1 MPRLRQRRRA
11 EVRAPRH
18 PHQQCRHPQIRE
30 GRRGERGELERDPQ
44 RQPDELRL
52 LCQGGSSA
60 DAAQQERRHRQHRLR
75 TVCRRRRGQPA
86 VRHHQ
91 GRDRGIDTGARRRP
105 FAGRHSRERRRPWPD
120 LHAVPS
126 APHRSFRRDRR
137 AVQRQSRTRHH
148 AEAPGQGRGGRRRD
162 PVLGLRRCL
171 LRHRGP
177 AVRGRRHDRAV
188 RTSRETAMPVIDV
201 QVHPFDRNHPGRPW
215 ASPSHGL
222 DSATGEE
229 MVAAMNSVGVD
240 GAIMVSSFS
249 AYEYDPSYA
258 LEVYNTYPDKFRV
271 VTPVDATNPA
281 IDDVVAKWA
290 ATPGARG
297 IRIRMRDGLP
307 MDADHPGLN
316 RAFAAAAKHGL
327 PVNLLCWGILDKGL
341 PHIQRHP
348 DTVIV
353 IDHLGLLQP
362 ARPPVPAD
370 VWADLPKLLALAQYA
385 NVRVKISGACTMS
398 HQPFPYNDIWAP
410 VLRIIDAFGLDRCMW
425 GTDWTRTIGMLTY
438 EQGVAPFRDT
448 KRLSEGDK
456 AVLMGGTS

>member
-1 MPRLRQRRRA
+1 
-11 EVRAPRH
+11 
-18 PHQQCRHPQIRE
+18 
-30 GRRGERGELERDPQ
+30 
-44 RQPDELRL
+44 
-52 LCQGGSSA
+52 
-60 DAAQQERRHRQHRLR
+60 
-75 TVCRRRRGQPA
+75 
-86 VRHHQ
+86 
-91 GRDRGIDTGARRRP
+91 
-105 FAGRHSRERRRPWPD
+105 
-120 LHAVPS
+120 
-126 APHRSFRRDRR
+126 
-137 AVQRQSRTRHH
+137 
-148 AEAPGQGRGGRRRD
+148 
-162 PVLGLRRCL
+162 
-171 LRHRGP
+171 
-177 AVRGRRHDRAV
+177 
-188 RTSRETAMPVIDV
+188 
-201 QVHPFDRNHPGRPW
+201 
-215 ASPSHGL
+215 
-222 DSATGEE
+222 

-341 PHIQRHP
+341 PHIQRHR

-370 VWADLPKLLALAQYA
+370 VWADLPKLLALAQYE

-398 HQPFPYNDIWAP
+398 HQPFPYDDIWEP
-410 VLRIIDAFGLDRCMW
+410 VLRVIDAFGLDRCMW

-448 KRLSEGDK
+448 KRLSENDK
-456 AVLMGGTS
+456 AALMGGTLQKVYKW